1 MNKIWAIIKREY
13 WVRVRKKSFLILTV
27 LVPLAFAFFSI
38 GIGALSAYMANKT
51 TQKIIIKD
59 DSGIFENYAKQQD
72 WAKDYDFSRDDIAGL
87 KDSYKK
93 SGYDILVYIPEYK
106 DTDKFAAEYFTDK
119 KLGLMTIQNLEEKI
133 SKALKEY
140 KKKHL
145 NIDPEIF
152 DKLNVKVDLIN
163 GSIAQND
170 SKKEQLSMGIATAMA
185 FVMGFL
191 LYMVIFIF
199 GTQVMRSV
207 MEEKIN
213 RIVEVI
219 ISSVKPFQ
227 LMLGKIIGV
236 GAVGLTQLLIWML
249 LIPVLLGISNIFY
262 KQKMANSQMQIPKID
277 GHELTQVIDAFFSQ
291 NWGLIIPFF
300 ILFFLGGYFLY
311 ASMFAALGSAVGDD
325 MSDAQGLTTI
335 ITIPVITGFIIMTN
349 AINNPESTLA
359 VAGSI
364 FPLTSPIVMPARLP
378 FSPPIWQLLLSLLL
392 LILTIL
398 LIVWISAKIYRGGI
412 LMYGKKL
419 TYKDMWKILRNK
431 A

>member
-1 MNKIWAIIKREY
+1 MDKLWAIIKREY
-13 WVRVRKKSFLILTV
+13 LIRVRKKTFLLVTI
-27 LVPLAFAFFSI
+27 LVPLAFAFFSF
-38 GIGALSAYMANKT
+38 GMGFLTAYMAEKSK
-51 TQKIIIKD
+51 QKVLIKD
-59 DSGIFENYAKQQD
+59 NSGIFKQYVEKNHLDKEFSFSAQD
-72 WAKDYDFSRDDIAGL
+72 LASLKKDY
-87 KDSYKK
+87 KK
-93 SGYDILVYIPEYK
+93 QGYDVLVFIPKYNGNK
-106 DTDKFAAEYFTDK
+106 NFAGQYYSDK
-119 KLGLMTIQNLEEKI
+119 KMGIIFIENLQKKI
-133 SKALKEY
+133 AKSLKEY
-140 KKKHL
+140 KKQNL
-145 NIDPEIF
+145 NIDPKIWDEL
-152 DKLNVKVDLIN
+152 DVKVNLIN
-163 GSIAQND
+163 GNISEND
-170 SKKEQLSMGIATAMA
+170 DKKEKLSLGIATAMA
-185 FVMGFL
+185 FGMGFL

-236 GAVGLTQLLIWML
+236 GAVGLTQLLIWMIL
-249 LIPVLLGISNIFY
+249 VPVLLGISGSFY
-262 KQKMANSQMQIPKID
+262 QNKLSQPGMEMPKID
-277 GHELTQVIDAFFSQ
+277 GHNLTQVIDAFFGQ

-300 ILFFLGGYFLY
+300 ILFFIGGYFLY
-311 ASMFAALGSAVGDD
+311 ASLFAALGAAVGDD
-325 MSDAQGLTTI
+325 MTDVQGLTTV
-335 ITIPVITGFIIMTN
+335 ITIPVIAGLIIMMN
-349 AINNPESTLA
+349 SVNNPNSALA

-419 TYKDMWKILRNK
+419 SYKDMWKILRNK
-431 A
+431 S